1 MRGESIAGV
10 CVCACVCVGER
21 VFRTRP
27 GYRALGTLHRSCGQ
41 WSCAC
46 EAPASHS
53 PPCAQ
58 AGLTAPLSPMVP
70 ARLLHGCLQPAPTP
84 SPIPSKGWLWLFLIL
99 LSTARWRM
107 ALTSPP
113 EGRPSES

>member
-10 CVCACVCVGER
+10 CVCVCVLGEG

-27 GYRALGTLHRSCGQ
+27 GYRALGTLHSSCGW
-41 WSCAC
+41 WSCTC
-46 EAPASHS
+46 EPPASHS

-58 AGLTAPLSPMVP
+58 AGLAAPLSPMVP
-70 ARLLHGCLQPAPTP
+70 AHLLQGDLQPTPTP
-84 SPIPSKGWLWLFLIL
+84 SPIPSKGWLWLFLIF
-99 LSTARWRM
+99 LSTARWRV

-113 EGRPSES
+113 EGSPSES